1 MPGILS
7 GLACAALSASAGAQV
22 TQRASVSS
30 GGVQGDNAS
39 GNYGSSITPDGRYVA
54 FVSAATNLVPGDVG
68 PWDDIFVRDLQT
80 GTTQRVSIS
89 TAGVEGNSYSAY
101 PSISDDGRHVA
112 FASFAANLVAGDTN
126 GTWDIFVHD
135 RQSATTERVSVD
147 SSEMQA
153 DDDSSERPWI
163 SADGLYVAFAS
174 SATNLVA
181 IDTNGFP
188 DVFVRD
194 LQGGT
199 TERVSVDSSG
209 AEANGFGSFCAAIS
223 SDGRFVVFTS
233 HATNLIAG
241 DTNGWL
247 DYFIRDRLNSTTEIV
262 NISSDGAQGNNSNGP
277 DAAVSA
283 DGRYVAFESASTNL
297 VAGDTNGLLDVFVR
311 DRQSGTTER
320 ASIDSGGIQAN
331 NNSRNP
337 AISADG
343 RYVAFASDAANL
355 VAGDSNGVQDVFV
368 RDRQSATTQ
377 RVNLHSDG
385 TQANSESA
393 YPSISGDGRYVS
405 FRSSATNLVPG
416 DTNGSDD
423 VFVRDRTGG
432 LTLTGLCDPGVGGV
446 VACPC
451 SNQPNGPGRGCDNSA
466 GTGGAILS
474 ASGGAYLSSDSLVFT
489 TSGENPT
496 SLSLVL
502 QGTAQAPDGQVLGA
516 GVHCTGGSVK
526 RLYTK
531 MASGGSIVAP
541 DFGMGDPAVSA
552 RSAALG
558 DTILSGQS
566 RWYFVAYRE
575 SAQPRGC
582 QEKVG
587 TIEPFAEM
595 LFNATQTGRV
605 SWSP

>member
-1 MPGILS
+1 VSAGRFLA
-7 GLACAALSASAGAQV
+7 GLACAALSAAAGAQV

-30 GGVQGDNAS
+30 SGVQGDNAS
-39 GNYGSSITPDGRYVA
+39 GNFGSSITPDGRHVVFA
-54 FVSAATNLVPGDVG
+54 SAATNLVPGDVG

-80 GTTQRVSIS
+80 GTTQRVSVS

-101 PSISDDGRHVA
+101 PSISDDGRYVA

-147 SSEMQA
+147 SSRMQA
-153 DDDSSERPWI
+153 DDDSSDRSWI
-163 SADGLYVAFAS
+163 SADGRYVAFTS
-174 SATNLVA
+174 TATNLVA
-181 IDTNGFP
+181 SDTNGFP

-209 AEANGFGSFCAAIS
+209 MEANGFGSFGASIS
-223 SDGRFVVFTS
+223 ADGRFVVFTS
-233 HATNLIAG
+233 YATNLVPG
-241 DTNGWL
+241 DTNGGL
-247 DYFIRDRLNSTTEIV
+247 DYFIRDRLNATTEIV
-262 NISSDGAQGNNSNGP
+262 NVSSGGAQGNNFNGS

-283 DGRYVAFESASTNL
+283 DGRFVAFESASTNL
-297 VAGDTNGLLDVFVR
+297 VPGDTNGFVDVFVR

-320 ASIDSGGIQAN
+320 VSTDSGGAEGN
-331 NNSRNP
+331 NNSRNA

-355 VAGDSNGVQDVFV
+355 VAGDSNGFPDVFV

-393 YPSISGDGRYVS
+393 YPSISGDGRHVS

-416 DTNGSDD
+416 DTNGWDD

-446 VACPC
+446 IACPC
-451 SNQPNGPGRGCDNSA
+451 SNQPSGLGRGCDNSA

-474 ASGGAYLSSDSLVFT
+474 ASGGAYLSSDSLAFT

-496 SLSLVL
+496 ALSLVL

-516 GVHCTGGSVK
+516 GVHCTGGSIE

-531 MASGGSIVAP
+531 MASGGSIAAP
-541 DFGMGDPAVSA
+541 DFGMGDPSVSA

-558 DTILSGQS
+558 DTILPGQS
-566 RWYFVAYRE
+566 RWYVVAYRE
-575 SAQPRGC
+575 PSRLRGC
-582 QEKVG
+582 PRWYSTRRRRG
-587 TIEPFAEM
+587 
-595 LFNATQTGRV
+595 G
-605 SWSP
+605 